1 MLEQRYTHTLSFQIS
16 RLKIRRKKRRLRG
29 RCHLTRDNTRINKV
43 HAKDVERGEEGVT
56 NIIFYQQRAISGIIV
71 ALAAIIPD
79 IRRLRDVEI
88 ITRAA

>member
-1 MLEQRYTHTLSFQIS
+1 M
-16 RLKIRRKKRRLRG
+16 IRRAHCHFKFHGWKLGEKVSRRLRG
-29 RCHLTRDNTRINKV
+29 CCHLTRDNTRIHKV
-43 HAKDVERGEEGVT
+43 HAKDMERGEERLA

>member
-1 MLEQRYTHTLSFQIS
+1 M
-16 RLKIRRKKRRLRG
+16 
-29 RCHLTRDNTRINKV
+29 
-43 HAKDVERGEEGVT
+43 ERGEERLA